1 MLIFRQMNPKNFM
14 TKRGKYSIKSLNC
27 SISHGKTRKYNFSDN
42 VICASFNNDVILS
55 ASGQTK
61 MDSIASCL
69 SLVRD
74 DFIVY

>member
-1 MLIFRQMNPKNFM
+1 MLIFRQMNLKNF
-14 TKRGKYSIKSLNC
+14 TKREKYSIKSLNY
-27 SISHGKTRKYNFSDN
+27 SRSHSKTRKYNFSDN
-42 VICASFNNDVILS
+42 VISVSFNNDVILS

-61 MDSIASCL
+61 MDSRASCL